1 MQRLGANARTAT
13 LVAAAA
19 LFLLPVFWIP
29 NHTCTTHTAGRA
41 HCLGCVWGVLATFVL
56 PLAGTAALL
65 REERRGA
72 AWRPARVQFLPSPP
86 AVGRAPPFAQS

>member
-1 MQRLGANARTAT
+1 MKRLGANARTAIV
-13 LVAAAA
+13 VAAAA

-29 NHTCTTHTAGRA
+29 NHTCTNQAAGRA

-56 PLAGTAALL
+56 PLALTAALL
-65 REERRGA
+65 REQRLEA
-72 AWRPARVQFLPSPP
+72 ALRPALAHFLTSPP